1 MIKVDNVTKRY
12 GDKTVVDGVTFEVQE
27 GEIVGFL
34 GRNGAGKT
42 TTMNILT
49 GYISS
54 TLGTCYID
62 GYDILKN
69 PLEVKKRLGYLPEQP
84 PLYMDMTIK
93 EYLSFVCNLKDVPK
107 KQWKRHINE
116 ICELVGISD
125 MQPRMIRN
133 LSKGY
138 KQRVGLAQALIGNPQ
153 VLILDEPTIG
163 LDPRQIIE
171 IRQLVRHLGRDHTV
185 ILSSHILSEVAE
197 ICQRVVII
205 EQGKLVAQ
213 DSLENLTNSVHE
225 ISRMTLRVQGAD
237 STVRKA
243 LMDLRGVKY
252 VEASMSKEPNTMD
265 YIIESDK
272 NVDVRED
279 VFRAMSRINRP
290 ILMMRPMDVTLEDVF
305 IQLTSGVGEEV

>member
-54 TLGTCYID
+54 TLGTCSVD
-62 GYDILKN
+62 GYDILKD
-69 PLEVKKRLGYLPEQP
+69 PLEVKKRIGYLPEQP
-84 PLYMDMTIK
+84 PLYMDMTIR
-93 EYLSFVCNLKDVPK
+93 EYLNFVCNLKSISRK
-107 KQWKRHINE
+107 EWKRQMDE
-116 ICELVGISD
+116 VCELVGISD

-138 KQRVGLAQALIGNPQ
+138 KQRVGLAQALLGNPE
-153 VLILDEPTIG
+153 VLILDEPTVG

-171 IRQLVRHLGRDHTV
+171 IRQLVRQLGRSHTI
-185 ILSSHILSEVAE
+185 ILSSHILSEVSE
-197 ICQRVVII
+197 VCQRVVII
-205 EQGKLVAQ
+205 EQGRLVAQ
-213 DSLENLTNSVHE
+213 DSLENLTKSAGD
-225 ISRMTLRVQGAD
+225 ISRMVVRVQGAD
-237 STVRKA
+237 NTVRKA

-252 VEASMSKEPNTMD
+252 VEANVGKEPNTMD
-265 YIIESDK
+265 YIVESDK

-279 VFRAMSRINRP
+279 VFRAMARINRP
-290 ILMMRPMDVTLEDVF
+290 ILQMRPLDVTLEDVF
-305 IQLTSGVGEEV
+305 IQLTSGVNEEV

>member
-54 TLGTCYID
+54 TLGTCYVD
-62 GYDILKN
+62 GYDILKD
-69 PLEVKKRLGYLPEQP
+69 PLEVKKRIGYLPEQP
-84 PLYMDMTIK
+84 PLYMDMTIR
-93 EYLSFVCNLKDVPK
+93 EYLGFVCNLKGIARKEWRRQMDEV
-107 KQWKRHINE
+107 
-116 ICELVGISD
+116 CELVGISD

-138 KQRVGLAQALIGNPQ
+138 KQRVGLAQALLGGPE
-153 VLILDEPTIG
+153 VLILDEPTVG

-171 IRQLVRHLGRDHTV
+171 IRQLVRQLGRTHTI

-205 EQGKLVAQ
+205 DQGRLVAQ
-213 DSLENLTNSVHE
+213 DSLENLTSSVND
-225 ISRMTLRVQGAD
+225 ISRMIVRVQGAD

-252 VEASMSKEPNTMD
+252 VEANVGKEPNTMD
-265 YIIESDK
+265 YIVESDK

-279 VFRAMSRINRP
+279 VFRAMARINRP
-290 ILMMRPMDVTLEDVF
+290 ILQMRPMDVTLEDVF

>member
-54 TLGTCYID
+54 TFGTCSVD
-62 GYDILKN
+62 GYDILKD
-69 PLEVKKRLGYLPEQP
+69 PLEVKKRIGYLPEQP
-84 PLYMDMTIK
+84 PLYMDMTIR
-93 EYLSFVCNLKDVPK
+93 EYLGFVCNLKSIPRK
-107 KQWKRHINE
+107 EWKRQMDE
-116 ICELVGISD
+116 VCELVGISD

-138 KQRVGLAQALIGNPQ
+138 KQRVGLAQALLGNPE
-153 VLILDEPTIG
+153 VLILDEPTVG

-171 IRQLVRHLGRDHTV
+171 IRQLVRQLGRSHTI
-185 ILSSHILSEVAE
+185 ILSSHILSEVSE
-197 ICQRVVII
+197 VCQRVVII
-205 EQGKLVAQ
+205 EQGRLVAQ
-213 DSLENLTNSVHE
+213 DSLENLTKSTGNV
-225 ISRMTLRVQGAD
+225 SRMVVRVQGAD
-237 STVRKA
+237 NTVRKA
-243 LMDLRGVKY
+243 IMDLRGVKY
-252 VEASMSKEPNTMD
+252 VETNVGKEPNTMD
-265 YIIESDK
+265 YMIESDK
-272 NVDVRED
+272 DVDVRED
-279 VFRAMSRINRP
+279 VFRAMARINKP
-290 ILMMRPMDVTLEDVF
+290 ILQMRPMDVTLEDVF